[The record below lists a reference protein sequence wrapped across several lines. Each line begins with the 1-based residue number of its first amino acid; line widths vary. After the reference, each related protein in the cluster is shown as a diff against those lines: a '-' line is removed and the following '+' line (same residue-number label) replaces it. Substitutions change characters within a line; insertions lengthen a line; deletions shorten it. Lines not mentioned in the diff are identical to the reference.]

1 MLFGSYHAFKL
12 GMVSKLMGDR
22 TPRSTDEL
30 VAKENARIAFLHTI
44 QLGLAKQT
52 MSVADYATPLLTQCY
67 KALS

>member
-12 GMVSKLMGDR
+12 GMVSKLMGDK

-30 VAKENARIAFLHTI
+30 VAKENVRIAFLHTI

-52 MSVADYATPLLTQCY
+52 VSVVVYATPLLALRY
-67 KALS
+67 KAIF